1 MMSAM
6 GEFYMRACELAGLDL
21 DSEASLDRVAAAMD
35 AVHEDSAYH
44 STVEALLLAVVAI
57 LKDGRQ

>member
-1 MMSAM
+1 
-6 GEFYMRACELAGLDL
+6 MRACELAGLDL